1 VEDLVVDI
9 QQVQEEQVV
18 LDKTIQA
25 LQQQVYQ
32 LQFKVIQL
40 QLEQGELL

>member
-25 LQQQVYQ
+25 LQQVYQ